1 MAVFIRFDEV
11 EEINHDRSWPVIRER
26 ETRGGL
32 VEDRRPHIIHMAA
45 SKASVLALYRNLT
58 RESRG
63 FMVRVVVDPV
73 LLACLP
79 VPPL

>member
-1 MAVFIRFDEV
+1 MIALGAQP
-11 EEINHDRSWPVIRER
+11 PVIRER

-63 FMVRVVVDPV
+63 FMVCVVVDPV